1 MSPNFKQIK
10 LLALDVD
17 GVMTDCGMYYS
28 ENGDELKKFNT
39 RDGMGIQLLRDNGI
53 KIAIITKEKTKIV
66 ERRAKKLNVDDLFQG
81 ADNKLLALEELKNKY
96 DLDYSEIAYVGDD
109 VNDIPVL
116 KKVGISICP
125 NDAITDVK
133 KICEYV
139 TKKEGGNGV
148 IREIYEQW
156 SML

>member
-1 MSPNFKQIK
+1 MSPNFKHIK

-17 GVMTDCGMYYS
+17 GVMTDGGMYYS

-133 KICEYV
+133 KYV
-139 TKKEGGNGV
+139 NMSLKKKEEMG
-148 IREIYEQW
+148 
-156 SML
+156 

>member
-10 LLALDVD
+10 MLALDVD

-39 RDGMGIQLLRDNGI
+39 RDGMGIQLLRENGI

>member
-10 LLALDVD
+10 MLALDVD

-39 RDGMGIQLLRDNGI
+39 RDGMGIQLLRENGI
-53 KIAIITKEKTKIV
+53 KIAIITKEKTNIV